1 MVYNGDAYPRLAV
14 LHSRIGSSLT
24 FQLGPGILGNIKE
37 IMKSTIYAAA
47 AALAFS
53 ATQVASHSTFQ
64 DLWVEGVDKGATCVR
79 LPLSNSPVTDVTSDD
94 IACNVGTSPVS
105 GKCAV
110 SAGSTVTVEM
120 HQQPGDRSCANEAI
134 GGDHFGPLQVYMA
147 KVDDAST
154 AVGADASW
162 FKVFADTWASN
173 SASSVGSGDYWGV
186 KDLNSCCGL
195 MDVQIPSDIAPGD
208 YLLRAEVIALHVAG
222 GTNGAQFY
230 MSCYQLTVT
239 GSGSAS
245 PSGVSL
251 PGAYSAS
258 DPGILINIYQSLS
271 TYEAPGPTVYSG
283 GSTKSAGS
291 PCEACEA
298 TCVVGS
304 SATSTATATKATTTA
319 TTTTSAGTTVTTKTS
334 TTSSAT
340 STSTSGCTAVAAYGQ
355 CGGSGY
361 TGCTTCASGSTC
373 SHLNDYYYQCV
384 PS

>member
-1 MVYNGDAYPRLAV
+1 
-14 LHSRIGSSLT
+14 
-24 FQLGPGILGNIKE
+24 
-37 IMKSTIYAAA
+37 MKSTTYAAA
-47 AALAFS
+47 AALAFCAS
-53 ATQVASHSTFQ
+53 QVASHATFQ
-64 DLWVEGVDKGATCVR
+64 DLWVDGVDQGATCVR

-94 IACNVGTSPVS
+94 IACNAGTSAVS

-110 SAGSTVTVEM
+110 SAGSIVTVEM

-134 GGDHFGPLQVYMA
+134 GGDHFGPVQVYMA
-147 KVDDAST
+147 QVSDAST

-173 SASSVGSGDYWGV
+173 SASSVGSADYWGT
-186 KDLNSCCGL
+186 KDLNNCCGL
-195 MDVQIPSDIAPGD
+195 MNVQIPSDIAPGD
-208 YLLRAEVIALHVAG
+208 YLLRAEVVALHVAS

-230 MSCYQLTVT
+230 MSCFQLTVT
-239 GSGSAS
+239 GSGTAS

-283 GSTKSAGS
+283 GSTKSAGGT
-291 PCEACEA
+291 CEACES

-304 SATSTATATKATTTA
+304 SPTSAATTTNA
-319 TTTTSAGTTVTTKTS
+319 TTMTTATSAGSTVTTKTS

-340 STSTSGCTAVAAYGQ
+340 STSTAGCTPVAAYGQ

-361 TGCTTCASGSTC
+361 TGCATCASGNTC
-373 SHLNDYYYQCV
+373 SQLNDYYYQCV
-384 PS
+384 PSS